1 MTLDVFEPLREGL
14 TLREAVNR
22 LFEDSY
28 VRPETNARAAKRTLP
43 LDVLDMA
50 DELVIRASLPGC
62 HREKVEINFQKDTL
76 TIKGV
81 LNGAPEAGDQGRWLL
96 RERWTGEVSR
106 TVVLPVLVD
115 ADKAKANF
123 KDGILTLT
131 LPKSEAV
138 KPRSIP
144 VTD

>member
-28 VRPETNARAAKRTLP
+28 VRPETGARPTKRTLP
-43 LDVLDMA
+43 LDVLETT

-81 LNGAPEAGDQGRWLL
+81 LNGTPENEQARWLL

-106 TVVLPVLVD
+106 TVVLPVPVD
-115 ADKAKANF
+115 ADKAKAQF
-123 KDGILTLT
+123 KDGILTLS

-138 KPRSIP
+138 KPRTIP

>member
-28 VRPETNARAAKRTLP
+28 VRPETTTRKHSLP
-43 LDVLDMA
+43 LDVRDTG
-50 DELVIRASLPGC
+50 DELVIRASLPGA
-62 HREKVEINFQKDTL
+62 HKEQVEINFQKDTL

-81 LNGAPEAGDQGRWLL
+81 LNGTPEEEQGRWLL
-96 RERWTGEVSR
+96 RERWTGELTR
-106 TVVLPVLVD
+106 TVVLPVAVD
-115 ADKAKANF
+115 ADKAKASF

>member
-28 VRPETNARAAKRTLP
+28 VRPETNARTNKRTLP
-43 LDVLDMA
+43 LDVLDA
-50 DELVIRASLPGC
+50 GEELVIRASLPGC

-81 LNGAPEAGDQGRWLL
+81 LNGAPENEQGRWLL
-96 RERWTGEVSR
+96 RERWMGEVSR
-106 TVVLPVLVD
+106 TVVLPVPVD
-115 ADKAKANF
+115 ADKAKAAF

-138 KPRSIP
+138 KPRTIP